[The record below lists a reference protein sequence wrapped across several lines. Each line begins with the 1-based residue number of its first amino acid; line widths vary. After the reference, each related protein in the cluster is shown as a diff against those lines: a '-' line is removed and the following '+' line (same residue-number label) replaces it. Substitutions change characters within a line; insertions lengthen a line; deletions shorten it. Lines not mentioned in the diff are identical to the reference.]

1 MAHNTNKSNKKKI
14 IIVYADGMK
23 VIKEKLKYA
32 YGNAAASLA
41 KFIQSTQSGSCLL
54 VFRSNEV
61 VISSR
66 EAHYATTLQLN
77 EVGKEK
83 ESSACGSSRADLS
96 RDLFF
101 N

>member
-1 MAHNTNKSNKKKI
+1 
-14 IIVYADGMK
+14 MK

-96 RDLFF
+96 RDLFY